1 MKSESQL
8 PQHDGATTIRDRA
21 VVGVRLQKAGEPE
34 VLRSRAADVGLD
46 VARLGGSALA
56 FGLVRAGAPLALAI
70 GAATAEGL
78 PGAGRVHIGGL
89 SPLTG
94 GYTEGALGGDLAW
107 ALRAAGVDGLWI
119 DGECEAAVL
128 LIEVRG
134 AGDVRA
140 RCVSAAPDWRR
151 LGAGALARAL
161 VKLGAG
167 AKWCGA
173 VANGPG
179 ARRGVP
185 YGLLVSGDAVSSAT
199 GRGGLGTL
207 LAERGLWGIVVAVF
221 EAAPAMASAR
231 SAARAE
237 NWLARAAAMSPRL
250 KARARSG
257 TLELFAAF
265 AARGGEGNALRADWG
280 QQARAAEVAHH
291 GCKGCPTPCGMV
303 FDRGGDQRGGA
314 RFGAAHAL
322 GDQLG
327 LNGRFQDVL
336 RLLEACDHE
345 GVDARE
351 AAAVL
356 GLLARDPGGV
366 PLGDVDALTAALSSL
381 PPLGLLALAEAR
393 GCRDQVI
400 VAGGQAARH
409 ESDLAANLGQVVS
422 TAGNDPMRSFPFSVA
437 RTALPRAQAHAV
449 GATDGSEAGESSAA
463 TALDET
469 AWSPLDG
476 VEPAV
481 LDPHQATGKGRL
493 VAWHEDLAAAIDI
506 AGFCSFSA
514 AGLLVD
520 DALTLDELA
529 RLVAPDALA
538 KADAPGAAWLA
549 AGRELVLARR
559 AFAAERRGPQALP
572 AWASALRAPGLLD
585 EYLAVRGEG
594 ARATEL
600 GLPDPALSMRPESG
614 EPSATGLAVNT
625 QSGAAVGVAARATLE
640 RQSSGHTA
648 SEQAATYMAAAL
660 RLRLHGALADCIGA
674 FEIDWTPA
682 DCARYAPS
690 TDELLCLST
699 LIDAMAARWPQAS
712 AQLRSTR
719 GRLLPSVWRAQ
730 RLLGPEDTLSWGDEL
745 EFLFVIGGG

>member
-1 MKSESQL
+1 MKSDSEL
-8 PQHDGATTIRDRA
+8 PQHDGGTTIKDRA
-21 VVGVRLQKAGEPE
+21 VVGVRLQKAGEQV
-34 VLRSRAADVGLD
+34 VLRSRAVDVGLEG
-46 VARLGGSALA
+46 ARLGGSALA
-56 FGLVRAGAPLALAI
+56 FGLVRAGVPLALAI

-107 ALRAAGVDGLWI
+107 ALGAAGLDGLWI
-119 DGECEAAVL
+119 DGRADDAVL
-128 LIEVRG
+128 VIEVRG
-134 AGDVRA
+134 LAVRA
-140 RCVSAAPDWRR
+140 RCVSVEESDGWRA

-161 VKLGAG
+161 VGLGG
-167 AKWCGA
+167 DAKWCGA
-173 VANGPG
+173 IANGPG

-207 LAERGLWGIVVAVF
+207 LAEQGLWGIVVAVF
-221 EAAPAMASAR
+221 EAAPVKAR
-231 SAARAE
+231 SSTRNE

-265 AARGGEGNALRADWG
+265 AVRGSDGAKARADWG
-280 QQARAAEVAHH
+280 QKAREVEVAHH

-303 FDRGGDQRGGA
+303 FDRGGDARGGA

-322 GDQLG
+322 GSQLG
-327 LNGRFQDVL
+327 LDGRFQDVL

-356 GLLARDPGGV
+356 GLLAGDQPEANVDVEALLAG
-366 PLGDVDALTAALSSL
+366 LGTL
-381 PPLGLLALAEAR
+381 PAHGFLALARER
-393 GCRDQVI
+393 GVADQVI
-400 VAGGQAARH
+400 VAGGQAARR
-409 ESDLAANLGQVVS
+409 EQDLAANLGQVVS
-422 TAGNDPMRSFPFSVA
+422 TAGNDPMRSFPFSIA
-437 RTALPRAQAHAV
+437 RAAVPKAQASDTKEGYKTGV
-449 GATDGSEAGESSAA
+449 SSASK
-463 TALDET
+463 ALDET

-476 VEPAV
+476 VDPAV
-481 LDPHQATGKGRL
+481 LDPNLATGKGRL

-538 KADAPGAAWLA
+538 QADAPGVAWLA
-549 AGRELVLARR
+549 AGRDLVLARR
-559 AFAAERRGPQALP
+559 AFALERRGPQELP
-572 AWASALRAPGLLD
+572 AWANELRAPGLLD

-594 ARATEL
+594 ARAAEL
-600 GLPDPALSMRPESG
+600 GVPDPAL
-614 EPSATGLAVNT
+614 ATGDAKPANAPVVEPPSHLT
-625 QSGAAVGVAARATLE
+625 ATL
-640 RQSSGHTA
+640 H
-648 SEQAATYMAAAL
+648 
-660 RLRLHGALADCIGA
+660 LRLHGALAESIGA
-674 FEIDWTPA
+674 MSVDWTP
-682 DCARYAPS
+682 DDTARFVSSSAI
-690 TDELLCLST
+690 ELSLTVLV
-699 LIDAMAARWPQAS
+699 DAMIARWPQARALLQS
-712 AQLRSTR
+712 AR

-730 RLLGPEDTLSWGDEL
+730 RLLSPDDTFHAGDEL
-745 EFLFVIGGG
+745 EFLLVIGGG